1 MLSTAWNDWMGLW
14 AFRILFQIRDFSFKC
29 YWLGLL
35 QLLGLLDFLSIGFL
49 MVLLHES
56 ALFVQFNFWAQ
67 IDVLQAL
74 DLIWYLL
81 LGILEDF

>member
-1 MLSTAWNDWMGLW
+1 
-14 AFRILFQIRDFSFKC
+14 
-29 YWLGLL
+29 
-35 QLLGLLDFLSIGFL
+35 